1 MHCATF
7 NQNALRR
14 HGLHEDAT
22 PSSRVD
28 SSEKGLMVVMFCSDL
43 SEKDV
48 KKIVSFITPAFV
60 LDAVCESL

>member
-1 MHCATF
+1 MPLFTRVHCVTSVTPTF
-7 NQNALRR
+7 
-14 HGLHEDAT
+14 
-22 PSSRVD
+22 RVD

>member
-1 MHCATF
+1 M
-7 NQNALRR
+7 
-14 HGLHEDAT
+14 
-22 PSSRVD
+22 D